1 MGKSCSTILGI
12 GLAGAIIGMH
22 VYMFLAPEEK
32 CDVKEEFRDIVTDLK
47 KAADRITEA
56 V

>member
-22 VYMFLAPEEK
+22 AYMLLAPDNK
-32 CDVKEEFRDIVTDLK
+32 CELKDDINDAVKDLK
-47 KAADRITEA
+47 KAVADIVES